1 MPPRQHYKTS
11 TYRAQSSIGY
21 LLKRAHS
28 LLTDLT
34 EPVLER
40 QGFSHVQYVILMLLR
55 DDIAL
60 NPTDICR
67 LYRHDSGALT
77 RVIDQLAER
86 GFVERLRRD
95 QDRRKVELQLT
106 ASGRQ
111 VIDALLPSV
120 VATRNLA
127 LAEFSV
133 AEVAEL
139 TRLLTKL
146 NTRLQAVIEP
156 PAAVALRG

>member
-1 MPPRQHYKTS
+1 MPLRQHYKVS

-21 LLKRAHS
+21 LLKRGHS
-28 LLTDLT
+28 LLTDLS

-40 QGFSHVQYVILMLLR
+40 QGFSQVQYVILMLLR
-55 DDIAL
+55 DEIAL
-60 NPTDICR
+60 NPGDIGR

-77 RVIDQLAER
+77 RVIDQLVER